1 MKRKRTK
8 TKKIKMWEKKT
19 EIKMAKIDVKD
30 MWGKDAI
37 VVELQEVYERVQNE
51 REREKEKKE

>member
-1 MKRKRTK
+1 
-8 TKKIKMWEKKT
+8 
-19 EIKMAKIDVKD
+19 MAKIDVKD